1 MNGTEGPQANKVKA
15 FAEKLKI
22 VSGLKVEL
30 MDERLTTVF
39 VSRAFDETGVKK
51 SKRLQLVDSAS
62 AQVILQNYLDK
73 QNR

>member
-1 MNGTEGPQANKVKA
+1 
-15 FAEKLKI
+15 
-22 VSGLKVEL
+22 